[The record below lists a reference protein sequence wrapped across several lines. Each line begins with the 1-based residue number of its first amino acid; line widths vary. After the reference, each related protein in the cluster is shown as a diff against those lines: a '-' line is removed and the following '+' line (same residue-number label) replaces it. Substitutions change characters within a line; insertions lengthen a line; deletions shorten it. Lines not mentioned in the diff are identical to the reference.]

1 MNPSEG
7 LHKGV
12 FSRRQ
17 NKYKEASLVTKGLVI
32 QGVSGALWIFKA
44 GYSTSHPLGL
54 CQAVGVCLYVHM
66 YMYVFKHTLIEGY
79 NCVFSP

>member
-44 GYSTSHPLGL
+44 GYSTSHPVGL
-54 CQAVGVCLYVHM
+54 SGCRGVSICTHVYVR
-66 YMYVFKHTLIEGY
+66 V
-79 NCVFSP
+79 